1 MVVQRKQGLSNT
13 KIDKKNAVCSI
24 NMSREDYVSKC
35 HDYSLRFSFLFTY
48 RFSLVVTN
56 KDAQYITIAM

>member
-1 MVVQRKQGLSNT
+1 
-13 KIDKKNAVCSI
+13 
-24 NMSREDYVSKC
+24 MSREDYVSKC

-56 KDAQYITIAM
+56 KDAQYISDVGRRKEKRVLSL